1 MFPTLGI
8 VLAVLAN
15 PRGAKHR
22 VYQGFSAAAARDLRR
37 QKQAPFVCEAGRRRV
52 CKPSPVQPDRLTIK
66 SQEALA
72 AAARLAQERRNPQVT
87 PAHLLAV
94 LLEGDEAGGVAVPV
108 LTKLGISLPALR
120 AEASR
125 ALEELPRL
133 GEGSTAEEGR
143 PSAELVAV
151 LRAAEAQARELAD
164 EYVSTEHLL
173 LALAEDKSRAGQA
186 LRAVGASS
194 ERLKQALA
202 EVRGPHRVTDQSP
215 EEKYQALERFGRDFT
230 KLAEQG
236 ALDPVI
242 GRDEEIRRVI
252 QVLSRRTKNNPVLIG
267 EPGVGKTAIV
277 EGLAQRIVAGDV
289 PESLRERRVI
299 ALDMGSLIAGAK
311 YRGEFE
317 DRLKAVLKEVTEARG
332 GVILFLDELH
342 TIVGAGAAEGAVD
355 AANLLKPMLARGEL
369 RCVGATT
376 LDEYRKHIEKD
387 AALERRFQP
396 VMVGEPTV
404 ADTIAI
410 LRGLKERYE
419 VHHKVRIQDSALIA
433 AATLSDRYIAD
444 RFLPDKAIDLADEA
458 ASKLRIEIDS
468 LPTEI
473 DEVDRRVMQLEIELT
488 SLRKE
493 TDESSAQRREAIER
507 ELADLKERSAAMKA
521 QWQAEKDAITDASD
535 LKERLEAARGEAE
548 RAKRETNFERAS
560 ELLYEEIPEIEKKL
574 AALEG
579 GPEGSRSAETTPGE
593 ASAVAD
599 GRALE
604 GDIASG
610 TGADVQR
617 QEGPGG
623 GSTSAPAAP
632 PRPVF
637 LKEEVDA
644 EDVAEVVA
652 RWTGIPVSRLVE
664 GEVEKLIHMEER
676 LHERVIGQDEAVEA
690 VATALR
696 RSRAGLADPNRPI
709 GTFLFLGPTGVGKT
723 ELARALA
730 EFMFDSEEAM
740 VRIDMSEY
748 MEKHTVSRL
757 VGAPP
762 GYVGYEEGGQLTEA
776 VRRRPY
782 SVVLLDEVEKAHPDV
797 FNTLLQV
804 MDDGRLTDGQG
815 RTVGFKNTVLIM
827 TSNIPVSDAEA
838 ASDDTLR
845 EALLSHF
852 KPEFVNRLDDVVR
865 FTALTRE
872 QLGEIVELQIAH
884 VIARVRE
891 RGVEVT
897 LTEAARE
904 LLGDRGYDPAYG
916 ARPLRRVIQKQL
928 TDRLALALLE
938 GSLRAGDAVR
948 VDAAEG
954 ELTFEPVPAAAAI
967 PN

>member
-1 MFPTLGI
+1 
-8 VLAVLAN
+8 
-15 PRGAKHR
+15 
-22 VYQGFSAAAARDLRR
+22 
-37 QKQAPFVCEAGRRRV
+37 V
-52 CKPSPVQPDRLTIK
+52 CKPKLVNPDRLTIK

-72 AAARLAQERRNPQVT
+72 AAARLAGERRNPQVA
-87 PAHLLAV
+87 PAHLLAA
-94 LLEGDEAGGVAVPV
+94 LLADEEAGGVVVPV

-120 AEASR
+120 AEATR

-133 GEGSTAEEGR
+133 GEGSSAEGGR

-151 LRAAEAQARELAD
+151 LRAAEAHAKELSD

-173 LALAEDKSRAGQA
+173 LALADDQGPPTRAGQA
-186 LRAVGASS
+186 LRSVGVTKD
-194 ERLKQALA
+194 RLLQALA
-202 EVRGPHRVTDQSP
+202 EVRGSHRVTDQSP

-230 KLAEQG
+230 KLAEDG
-236 ALDPVI
+236 SLDPVI
-242 GRDEEIRRVI
+242 GRDEEIRRVT

-277 EGLAQRIVAGDV
+277 EGLAQRIVSGDV

-299 ALDMGSLIAGAK
+299 ALDIGSLIAGAK

-317 DRLKAVLKEVTEARG
+317 DRLKAVLKEVSEARG
-332 GVILFLDELH
+332 AVILFLDELH

-396 VMVGEPTV
+396 VMVGEPSV
-404 ADTIAI
+404 QDTIAI

-419 VHHKVRIQDSALIA
+419 VHHGVRIQDSALIA

-444 RFLPDKAIDLADEA
+444 RFLPDKAIDLIDEA
-458 ASKLRIEIDS
+458 ASGLRIEIDS

-488 SLRKE
+488 SLQQE
-493 TDESSAQRREAIER
+493 TDEASAERREAIER
-507 ELADLKERSAAMKA
+507 ELAELRERSTAMKA
-521 QWQAEKDAITDASD
+521 QWQSEKQAIQGISE
-535 LKERLEAARGEAE
+535 LKEQLEQARVEAE
-548 RAKRETNFERAS
+548 RAQREADLELAS
-560 ELLYEEIPEIEKKL
+560 KLLYQDIPELERRL
-574 AALEG
+574 AEHESSE
-579 GPEGSRSAETTPGE
+579 PGSG
-593 ASAVAD
+593 
-599 GRALE
+599 
-604 GDIASG
+604 ASG
-610 TGADVQR
+610 SGEQ
-617 QEGPGG
+617 
-623 GSTSAPAAP
+623 
-632 PRPVF
+632 PVF
-637 LKEEVDA
+637 LKEEVEAD
-644 EDVAEVVA
+644 DVAEVVA
-652 RWTGIPVSRLVE
+652 RWTGIPVSRLLE

-676 LHERVIGQDEAVEA
+676 LHERVVGQDAAIEAIA
-690 VATALR
+690 SALR
-696 RSRAGLADPNRPI
+696 RSRAGLQDPDRPI

-730 EFMFDSEEAM
+730 EFMFDSQDAM
-740 VRIDMSEY
+740 IRIDMSEY

-815 RTVGFKNTVLIM
+815 RTVDFKNTVLIM
-827 TSNIPVSDAEA
+827 TSNIPVEDPDPAHPA
-838 ASDDTLR
+838 ASDIALR

-852 KPEFVNRLDDVVR
+852 KPEFVNRLDDVVQ
-865 FTALTRE
+865 FNPLTRE
-872 QLGEIVELQIAH
+872 QLGEIVDLQVAR
-884 VIARVRE
+884 VLARVRE

-897 LTEAARE
+897 LSEAARQ
-904 LLGDRGYDPAYG
+904 LLGDMGYDPAYG

-928 TDRLALALLE
+928 TDRLALSLLE

-954 ELTFEPVPAAAAI
+954 SLTFEPQPAGAAVAG
-967 PN
+967 